1 MLAREKVWWW
11 RVVMVKNL
19 KKAMWGRT
27 VMVKGSGEVYSDK
40 ENVVMKRYSRA
51 ECGGKKMVKKGH
63 SLE

>member
-19 KKAMWGRT
+19 KKATWGRT

-40 ENVVMKRYSRA
+40 ENVVMKRW
-51 ECGGKKMVKKGH
+51 
-63 SLE
+63 

>member
-1 MLAREKVWWW
+1 
-11 RVVMVKNL
+11 MVKNL

-27 VMVKGSGEVYSDK
+27 VMVKVYSDK

-51 ECGGKKMVKKGH
+51 ECGGKKVVKKGH

>member
-1 MLAREKVWWW
+1 
-11 RVVMVKNL
+11 MVKNL

-51 ECGGKKMVKKGH
+51 ECGGKKVVKKGH